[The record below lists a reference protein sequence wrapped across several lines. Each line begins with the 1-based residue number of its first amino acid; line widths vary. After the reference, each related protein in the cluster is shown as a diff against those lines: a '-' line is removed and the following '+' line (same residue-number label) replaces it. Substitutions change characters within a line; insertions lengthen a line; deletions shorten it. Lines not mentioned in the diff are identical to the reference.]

1 MIRFHVSLLW
11 TILVAAVVATA
22 VPGMTFAQAT
32 GAGVDSTP
40 AHPGPTSSAG
50 TAASGAPEAADTDNF
65 YFRAGVVLDWSTQTR
80 FRDEDCSS
88 ASPAA
93 LYGCGKGIDG
103 APRGSLGDFG
113 TMAGFEFGL
122 GYGLAPAL
130 RLEALI
136 QHRPNFSFEGR
147 ANFNQTTGRQKVSA
161 DVSSLSGMLA
171 VYLDLPELG
180 LPRLGPFSPFIGAGG
195 GLSRVAIDETRMQ
208 FTRTT
213 TIVPGGDRVN
223 LAWMLTAGLAAPLGE
238 RVTLDLAWRY
248 TDHGVVETGKGLGRR
263 AGLSGTTGP
272 ATRWCSVS
280 PGRAPTCEVMDC
292 SCPCATRSEAGVSA
306 RSVA

>member
-1 MIRFHVSLLW
+1 MIRFHVSLLG
-11 TILVAAVVATA
+11 TILVATVVAAA
-22 VPGMTFAQAT
+22 VPVMTFAQTT
-32 GAGVDSTP
+32 GAVVESTP
-40 AHPGPTSSAG
+40 AHTGPTSSAG
-50 TAASGAPEAADTDNF
+50 TAASGTPEAAAPDDF
-65 YFRAGVVLDWSTQTR
+65 YFRAGVVLDWTAQTR

-113 TMAGFEFGL
+113 TMAGFELGL
-122 GYGLAPAL
+122 GYTVTPAL

-195 GLSRVAIDETRMQ
+195 GLSRVSIDETRMQ

-213 TIVPGGDRVN
+213 TIVPGGNRVN
-223 LAWMLTAGLAAPLGE
+223 LAWMLTAGFAAPLAE
-238 RVTLDLAWRY
+238 KVTLDLAWRY
-248 TDHGVVETGKGLGRR
+248 TDHGAVETGKGKGRIVWHDGNRDPLELGLARTSANLR
-263 AGLSGTTGP
+263 SHGLL
-272 ATRWCSVS
+272 VS
-280 PGRAPTCEVMDC
+280 LRYAF
-292 SCPCATRSEAGVSA
+292 
-306 RSVA
+306 